1 MDKQRILKKK
11 EWSFD
16 EEEITD
22 FDESKSIVRSEGQ
35 NYIIKSNLGSK

>member
-16 EEEITD
+16 EGIKD

>member
-1 MDKQRILKKK
+1 MDKQWILKKK

-16 EEEITD
+16 EEIKD